1 MFKASNDVDSPRVVY
16 LAMAIPRV
24 YDVFQLHKFAL
35 VQDLIDV
42 YQVSSRVGLEIFGAA
57 ATCEEELVA

>member
-1 MFKASNDVDSPRVVY
+1 M
-16 LAMAIPRV
+16 AMAIPRV

-42 YQVSSRVGLEIFGAA
+42 NQVSPGVGLEIFGAT

>member
-1 MFKASNDVDSPRVVY
+1 
-16 LAMAIPRV
+16 MAIPRV
-24 YDVFQLHKFAL
+24 DDVFQLHKFAL

-42 YQVSSRVGLEIFGAA
+42 NQVSPGVGLEIFGAT